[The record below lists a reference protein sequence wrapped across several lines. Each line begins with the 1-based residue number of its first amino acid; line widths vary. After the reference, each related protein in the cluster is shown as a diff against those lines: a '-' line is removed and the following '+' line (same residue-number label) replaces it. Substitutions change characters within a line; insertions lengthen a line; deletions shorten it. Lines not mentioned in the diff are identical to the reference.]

1 MTNLLEMRDAR
12 RRMNDSFAL
21 DGVSLTVGESEVV
34 GLVGANGAGK
44 TTTIRA
50 ALGLL
55 PLDSGE
61 FSLFGN
67 AFGAHASSEC
77 QRDVRSRVGV
87 VLDGC
92 PFPNDHTDRQ
102 SAACVSAA
110 YGSWDQARFERL
122 CAEYGLGLKTKVK
135 VLSRGMGMKLQLAV
149 AFSHEAEL
157 LILDEATAGL
167 DPIARD
173 EVLDQF
179 RAFARE
185 EGHGVLLSSHIT
197 TDLERIADRVVAI
210 DGGRILFDVARE
222 DITDTAGVARCSQA
236 QLGEVLSCVAGAR
249 TLQREFACDVLVPNR
264 FEFAEAFP
272 DIPCD
277 HASIDDYLH
286 FFLEG
291 ETR

>member
-1 MTNLLEMRDAR
+1 MINLLEMRDIR
-12 RRMNDSFAL
+12 RRVNGSFAL
-21 DGVSLTVGESEVV
+21 DGVNLAVGEGEVV

-61 FSLFGN
+61 LSLFGN

-92 PFPNDHTDRQ
+92 PFPRDHTVRQ

-122 CAEYGLGLKTKVK
+122 CEEYGLGLKTKVK
-135 VLSRGMGMKLQLAV
+135 DLSRGMGMKLQLAV

-157 LILDEATAGL
+157 LVLDEATAGL

-179 RAFARE
+179 RAFASE

-210 DGGRILFDVARE
+210 DGGQILFDVARE
-222 DITDTAGVARCSQA
+222 DITDTAGVARCTQA
-236 QLGEVLSCVAGAR
+236 QLGEVLSCVVGAR
-249 TLQREFACDVLVPNR
+249 VIRREFACDVLVPNR

-286 FFLEG
+286 FFLKG

>member
-1 MTNLLEMRDAR
+1 MTNLLEMHDIR
-12 RRMNDSFAL
+12 RRVNDSFAL
-21 DGVSLTVGESEVV
+21 DGVSLTVGEGEVV
-34 GLVGANGAGK
+34 GFVGANGAGK

-55 PLDSGE
+55 SLDSGE
-61 FSLFGN
+61 LSLFGN

-92 PFPNDHTDRQ
+92 PFPRDHTVRQ

-135 VLSRGMGMKLQLAV
+135 DLSRGMGMKLQIAV

-179 RAFARE
+179 RAFASE

-197 TDLERIADRVVAI
+197 TDLEHIADRVVAI
-210 DGGRILFDVARE
+210 DGDGSSLMSPER
-222 DITDTAGVARCSQA
+222 TS
-236 QLGEVLSCVAGAR
+236 R
-249 TLQREFACDVLVPNR
+249 TLLAWRDAARPSLARSYPAWLELAR
-264 FEFAEAFP
+264 FS
-272 DIPCD
+272 
-277 HASIDDYLH
+277 ASLSATFSCPIASSSSRP
-286 FFLEG
+286 FL
-291 ETR
+291 TSPAITQALTTTCTSS